1 MYYHER
7 TFQEQKGGGDSLS
20 EDKDSKTEDATP
32 KRRQEARQ
40 KGQIL
45 KSKEVNTAA
54 LILMSA
60 YALNWSGPFM
70 YKTIFKYIQATYYE
84 MPWLA
89 KHFNRVDIFAYGITS
104 VKVLA
109 FMVLPIFAIV
119 FMTALIIELVQV
131 GVLISGKP
139 LKPQLERIHPIKGA
153 KRVFSLKSLVE
164 LVKSTVKTIIV
175 GMVVYDTIRDN
186 LPAIIYSVKNPIAN
200 ALVLAGVLLITI
212 AKKAAAAMVVVA
224 FIDYFY
230 QRWEFEKSLRMSK
243 QEVKDEYKQ
252 TEGDPLIKGKQ
263 KQKMRQMSMGQ
274 VRQAVPDASAVV
286 SNPTHYA
293 VGIRYEDGMD
303 APTVV
308 AKGRDELAIYIKEVA
323 KEHDIPIFE
332 DPPLA
337 RGLYNSCEL
346 GELIHP
352 DFYMAIAKII
362 AYLMK
367 QKGGEIKSPDE
378 DDARRRSR
386 QGQGMD
392 DEDRQN
398 LPTGDSNG
406 PKMAN

>member
-1 MYYHER
+1 M
-7 TFQEQKGGGDSLS
+7 S

-54 LILMSA
+54 LILVAA
-60 YALNWSGPFM
+60 YALNWSGPHI
-70 YKTIFKYIQATYYE
+70 YRNIFKYLQATFYE
-84 MPWLA
+84 IPYIAQNFTWW
-89 KHFNRVDIFAYGITS
+89 DIHAYGVKS
-104 VKVLA
+104 VLVMLIMLA
-109 FMVLPIFAIV
+109 PIFIAV
-119 FMTALIIELVQV
+119 FLTALIVELVQV
-131 GVLISGKP
+131 GILISGKP

-153 KRVFSLKSLVE
+153 KRVVSLKSLVE
-164 LVKSTVKTIIV
+164 LVKSMVKTIII
-175 GMVVYDTIRDN
+175 GLVVFNTIKAY
-186 LPAIIYSVKNPIAN
+186 LPLIVYSVKNPVAHALQIAGE
-200 ALVLAGVLLITI
+200 LIITI
-212 AKKAAAAMVVVA
+212 AKKVAAAMCVVA

-230 QRWEFEKSLRMSK
+230 QRWEFEKGLRMSK

-293 VGIRYEDGMD
+293 VGLKYEDGMA
-303 APTVV
+303 APQIV

-337 RGLYNSCEL
+337 RGLYASCEL
-346 GELIHP
+346 GEYIHP
-352 DFYMAIAKII
+352 DFYVAIAKII
-362 AYLMK
+362 AHLMK
-367 QKGGEIKSPDE
+367 KRGGKEIAPPEEGSKSRPASQGREMSDE
-378 DDARRRSR
+378 ERAEL
-386 QGQGMD
+386 GL
-392 DEDRQN
+392 E
-398 LPTGDSNG
+398 
-406 PKMAN
+406 

>member
-1 MYYHER
+1 VA
-7 TFQEQKGGGDSLS
+7 

-60 YALNWSGPFM
+60 YALNWSGPHI
-70 YKTIFKYIQATYYE
+70 YRTIYKYILMTYNE
-84 MPWLA
+84 IPWIA
-89 KHFNRVDIFAYGITS
+89 KNFLMSDLYAYGYKSIQILLIM
-104 VKVLA
+104 LA
-109 FMVLPIFAIV
+109 PIFAIV
-119 FMTALIIELVQV
+119 FFTALIVEIVQV
-131 GVLISGKP
+131 GILITGKP
-139 LKPQLERIHPIKGA
+139 LKPQLERIHPVKGF
-153 KRVFSLKSLVE
+153 KRVVSLKSLVE
-164 LVKSTVKTIIV
+164 LVKSAVKTTII
-175 GMVVYDTIRDN
+175 GLVVYTTLRDHMP
-186 LPAIIYSVKNPIAN
+186 LIIYSIKNPIAN
-200 ALVLAGVLLITI
+200 ALVLSGQLLITI
-212 AKKAAAAMVVVA
+212 AKKAAAAMIAVA

-303 APTVV
+303 APKVV

-346 GELIHP
+346 GEFIHP
-352 DFYMAIAKII
+352 DFFMAIAKII
-362 AYLMK
+362 AHLMK
-367 QKGGEIKSPDE
+367 SKGGKMVKPRDPEDTSGSRLNRQGKTMTDEDRESLSPDE
-378 DDARRRSR
+378 ASS
-386 QGQGMD
+386 G
-392 DEDRQN
+392 
-398 LPTGDSNG
+398 
-406 PKMAN
+406 

>member
-1 MYYHER
+1 M
-7 TFQEQKGGGDSLS
+7 S

-60 YALNWSGPFM
+60 YALNWGGGFI
-70 YKTIFKYIQATYYE
+70 YRTIFKYLQATYYE
-84 MPWLA
+84 MPWLGESFTQA
-89 KHFNRVDIFAYGITS
+89 DMHAYAMKS
-104 VKVLA
+104 VQVL
-109 FMVLPIFAIV
+109 FMMVFPIFIV
-119 FMTALIIELVQV
+119 VFLTALIVELVQV
-131 GVLISGKP
+131 GILISGKP
-139 LKPQLERIHPIKGA
+139 LKPQLERIHPIKGF
-153 KRVFSLKSLVE
+153 KRVISLKSVVE
-164 LVKSTVKTIIV
+164 LVKSAIKTLIV
-175 GMVVYDTIRDN
+175 GLVVFDTIRDHIH
-186 LPAIIYSVKNPIAN
+186 LIIYSIKNSVAD
-200 ALVLAGVLLITI
+200 ALILAGSLILLI
-212 AKKAAAAMVVVA
+212 AKKAAAAMVAVA

-274 VRQAVPDASAVV
+274 VQQAVPDADAVV

-293 VGIRYEDGMD
+293 VGIQYKDGME

-308 AKGRDELAIYIKEVA
+308 AKGRDEMAIFIKEVA

-337 RGLYNSCEL
+337 RGLYNACDL
-346 GELIHP
+346 GEWIHP

-367 QKGGEIKSPDE
+367 EKGGEIARPDE
-378 DDARRRSR
+378 EDGPQRGRMGEEMS
-386 QGQGMD
+386 
-392 DEDRQN
+392 DEDRAA
-398 LPTGDSNG
+398 LGLGEED
-406 PKMAN
+406 A

>member
-1 MYYHER
+1 M
-7 TFQEQKGGGDSLS
+7 S

-54 LILMSA
+54 LILMAA
-60 YALNWSGPFM
+60 YALNWSGPHI
-70 YKTIFKYIQATYYE
+70 YKTIYKYILSTYYE
-84 MPWLA
+84 MPW
-89 KHFNRVDIFAYGITS
+89 FAQNFKLSDLYGYGVHST
-104 VKVLA
+104 KVLL
-109 FMVLPIFAIV
+109 FMLAPIFLIV
-119 FMTALIIELVQV
+119 FFTALIVELVQV
-131 GVLISGKP
+131 GILISGKP
-139 LKPQLERIHPIKGA
+139 LKPQLERIHPVKGF

-164 LVKSTVKTIIV
+164 LVKSAVKTIII
-175 GMVVYDTIRDN
+175 GLVVYTTIKAH
-186 LPAIIYSVKNPIAN
+186 LPMIIYSIKNPVAN
-200 ALVLAGVLLITI
+200 ALVLAGVLLVTI
-212 AKKAAAAMVVVA
+212 AKKAAAAMVAVA

-293 VGIRYEDGMD
+293 VGIRYDEGMD
-303 APTVV
+303 APKIV

-346 GELIHP
+346 GEFIHP

-362 AYLMK
+362 AHLMK
-367 QKGGEIKSPDE
+367 QKGAKPPPGEQDSGQ
-378 DDARRRSR
+378 RQRSR
-386 QGQGMD
+386 QGKGMNE
-392 DEDRQN
+392 EDRRD
-398 LPTGDSNG
+398 LSPDGAAS
-406 PKMAN
+406 A

>member
-1 MYYHER
+1 M
-7 TFQEQKGGGDSLS
+7 S

-32 KRRQEARQ
+32 KRRSEARQ

-54 LILMSA
+54 LILIAA
-60 YALNWSGPFM
+60 YALNWSGPHI
-70 YKTIFKYIQATYYE
+70 YKTIFKYLQATLFE
-84 MPWLA
+84 MPYIMMRFLQEDL
-89 KHFNRVDIFAYGITS
+89 HAYGLKS
-104 VKVLA
+104 VQVI
-109 FMVLPIFAIV
+109 FVMVGPIFAAV
-119 FMTALIIELVQV
+119 FVTALLVEVVQV
-131 GVLISGKP
+131 GILITGKP
-139 LKPQLERIHPIKGA
+139 LKPQLERISPIKGF
-153 KRVFSLKSLVE
+153 KRVFSFKSVVE
-164 LVKSTVKTIIV
+164 LIKSAVKTSII
-175 GMVVYDTIRDN
+175 GWVVYTTVRDN
-186 LPAIIYSVKNPIAN
+186 LPKIIYTIKNPIAN
-200 ALVLAGVLLITI
+200 AMQIAGELIVTI
-212 AKKAAAAMVVVA
+212 AKKAAVCMIIVA

-252 TEGDPLIKGKQ
+252 SEGDPHIKGKQ

-293 VGIRYEDGMD
+293 VGIRYEDGMG
-303 APTVV
+303 APKVV

-346 GELIHP
+346 GEFIHP

-362 AYLMK
+362 AYIMK
-367 QKGGEIKSPDE
+367 QKGAKVPPGPDE
-378 DDARRRSR
+378 SQPRPRNIRM
-386 QGQGMD
+386 GQSLS
-392 DEDRQN
+392 DEDRSAG
-398 LPTGDSNG
+398 LADSAG
-406 PKMAN
+406 GSDRPV